1 MPPSSDQTET
11 ATLAVASRAA
21 EGSRAAR
28 RLRRSG
34 QVPGVLY
41 GGDEDP
47 RPVAVAARELR
58 HALAAAGA
66 LLQLTLDDGKP
77 QPVVVKELQRDPL
90 HGDVVHVDLLRV
102 SLDRPIHAV
111 VPLELTGAEEAPGV
125 KLGGILEQTVRE
137 LSIEAL
143 PAAIPEAV
151 RHDVSAME
159 IGDTLTVAQ
168 ITAPEGVRL
177 LDEGS
182 DAVIA
187 TITAPRLQAAA
198 ATSVEVETEV
208 VGERPAAG
216 EAEGESAEGAGE

>member
-1 MPPSSDQTET
+1 MPRSAEQTQT
-11 ATLAVASRAA
+11 ATLAVASRTA

-28 RLRRSG
+28 RLRRAG
-34 QVPGVLY
+34 KVPGVLY
-41 GGDEDP
+41 GGGADP
-47 RPVAVAARELR
+47 LPVAVAARELR

-66 LLQLTLDDGKP
+66 LLELTLDGGKSLP
-77 QPVVVKELQRDPL
+77 AVVKELQRHPL

-111 VPLELTGAEEAPGV
+111 VPLELTGADEAPGV

-151 RHDVSAME
+151 RHDVSALG
-159 IGDTLTVAQ
+159 IGETLSIAQ

-177 LDEGS
+177 LEEGS
-182 DAVIA
+182 EAVVA
-187 TITAPRLQAAA
+187 TITAPRLQATGTAA
-198 ATSVEVETEV
+198 VEVETEV

-216 EAEGESAEGAGE
+216 EAEGETAEGAGE

>member
-1 MPPSSDQTET
+1 MPPSSEQTET

-34 QVPGVLY
+34 KVPGVLY
-41 GGDEDP
+41 GGGGDP
-47 RPVAVAARELR
+47 LPVAVAARELR

-77 QPVVVKELQRDPL
+77 QPVVVKELLRDPL
-90 HGDVVHVDLLRV
+90 H
-102 SLDRPIHAV
+102 RPIHAV

-137 LSIEAL
+137 LAIEAL

-182 DAVIA
+182 EAVIA

-198 ATSVEVETEV
+198 TTSVEVETEV